1 MLSDIKITIN
11 EFGPIRN
18 AHITLAPMMIFTG
31 NSNLGKSYVN
41 YLVYYFFSS
50 FTENKLGGLIRGKI
64 KEEAQEQA
72 FLLTE
77 DDIRLWLNR
86 NVQEFMCDFL
96 GDSNLICDVNF
107 VFRLEAPQLNIKC
120 QQIPVHGKSD
130 PGSMDTSNYYRI
142 SVNDIPVRNVSSFL
156 PLEETIALTIQD
168 YLQTS
173 LFGQQIAKS
182 IILPPARGSFVGENF
197 SFKERVAASAGM
209 YRQFLRDYD
218 QGMISIMGKQSDE
231 FFRSRIKDLTGGEL
245 GAEKGNQYIPLPS
258 GNKLS
263 LTAAASSIKELSPL
277 FFYLKNW
284 SNLPLSICL
293 EEPEAHLHPDMQIGI
308 ADLLAA
314 CLNKRMYIQ
323 LTTHSDYFLQ
333 RINQLLK
340 IGYIRQHNEGLY
352 TKMQQEQ
359 GLNQRYYI
367 NHDQVKAYYFRLNAQ
382 QQVEIVSLEITE
394 KGIPMSTFFDTV
406 HRLNER
412 ENYLDNLLAEIKED

>member
-1 MLSDIKITIN
+1 MQSNIRIIIN

-18 AHITLAPMMIFTG
+18 AQIALAPMMIFTG

-41 YLVYYFFSS
+41 YLVYYFLSS
-50 FTENKLGGLIRGKI
+50 FTENRLNGLIRGKI
-64 KEEAQEQA
+64 KENLQEQA

-77 DDIRLWLNR
+77 DDIRLWLNQ
-86 NVQEFMCDFL
+86 NVQDFMCDFL

-107 VFRLEAPQLNIKC
+107 IFKLAEPQLNIIC
-120 QQIPVHGKSD
+120 RNVQIHDKSD
-130 PGSMDTSNYYRI
+130 SGRMDASVYYSI
-142 SVNDIPVRNVSSFL
+142 SINGIEVRKVSSFF
-156 PLEETIALTIQD
+156 PLEETVTSVIQD
-168 YLQTS
+168 YLQML

-218 QGMISIMGKQSDE
+218 QGMLSIMGKQSDE
-231 FFRSRIKDLTGGEL
+231 FFKSRIKDLTGGEL
-245 GAEKGNQYIPLPS
+245 GAEKGNQYITLPT
-258 GNKLS
+258 GLKLS

-284 SNLPLSICL
+284 SNLSLSICI

-340 IGYIRQHNEGLY
+340 IGYIRLHDEELY
-352 TKMQQEQ
+352 KKIQQEQ

-367 NHDQVKAYYFRLNAQ
+367 DHTQVKAYYFCMNDR
-382 QQVEIVSLEITE
+382 QQVEIIPLEITE

-406 HRLNER
+406 RRLNER
-412 ENYLDNLLAEIKED
+412 ENYLDNLLSEIKQD

>member
-1 MLSDIKITIN
+1 MQSNIRIIIN

-18 AHITLAPMMIFTG
+18 AQIALAPMMIFTG

-41 YLVYYFFSS
+41 YLVYYFLSS
-50 FTENKLGGLIRGKI
+50 FTENRLNGLIRGKI
-64 KEEAQEQA
+64 KENLQEQS

-77 DDIRLWLNR
+77 DDIRLWLNQ
-86 NVQEFMCDFL
+86 NVQDFMCD
-96 GDSNLICDVNF
+96 
-107 VFRLEAPQLNIKC
+107 R
-120 QQIPVHGKSD
+120 
-130 PGSMDTSNYYRI
+130 MDASVYYSI
-142 SVNDIPVRNVSSFL
+142 SINGIEVRKVSSFF
-156 PLEETIALTIQD
+156 PLEETVTSVIQD
-168 YLQTS
+168 YLQML

-218 QGMISIMGKQSDE
+218 QGMLSIMGKQSDE
-231 FFRSRIKDLTGGEL
+231 FFKSRIKDLTGGEL
-245 GAEKGNQYIPLPS
+245 GAEKGNQYITLPS
-258 GNKLS
+258 GLKLS

-284 SNLPLSICL
+284 SNLSLSICI

-340 IGYIRQHNEGLY
+340 IGYIRLHDEELY
-352 TKMQQEQ
+352 KKIQQEQ

-367 NHDQVKAYYFRLNAQ
+367 DHTQVKAYYFCMNDR
-382 QQVEIVSLEITE
+382 QQVEIIPLEITE

-406 HRLNER
+406 RRLNER
-412 ENYLDNLLAEIKED
+412 ENYLDNLLSEIKQD

>member
-1 MLSDIKITIN
+1 
-11 EFGPIRN
+11 
-18 AHITLAPMMIFTG
+18 
-31 NSNLGKSYVN
+31 
-41 YLVYYFFSS
+41 
-50 FTENKLGGLIRGKI
+50 
-64 KEEAQEQA
+64 
-72 FLLTE
+72 
-77 DDIRLWLNR
+77 
-86 NVQEFMCDFL
+86 
-96 GDSNLICDVNF
+96 
-107 VFRLEAPQLNIKC
+107 
-120 QQIPVHGKSD
+120 
-130 PGSMDTSNYYRI
+130 MDTSNYYRI
-142 SVNDIPVRNVSSFL
+142 SVNDMPVRNVSSFL

-245 GAEKGNQYIPLPS
+245 GAEKGNQYITLPS

-340 IGYIRQHNEGLY
+340 IGYIRQHNEGIY

-367 NHDQVKAYYFRLNAQ
+367 SHDQVKAYYFRLNAQ